1 MRLIVPIIII
11 IGVVIFQSV
20 FIVQE
25 ISQAIVLQFGDPKK
39 IITKAG
45 LNFKLPF
52 IQNVV
57 YLDKRILNLDSAP
70 EEVIAADQKRLIVDA
85 IARFKIV
92 DPLKFYI
99 SVGNERVARSR
110 LSTIINSRIRG
121 VLGTQELATLLSTDR
136 AKQMAI
142 IQNDVNTEAKTL
154 GIQIVVIG
162 VFLFQSIVIVQEI
175 NQAIVLQFGDPK
187 KIISK
192 AGLNFKLPFIQN
204 VVFLDKRILNLDN
217 APQEVIAAD
226 QKRLIVDAIARFKIV
241 DPLKFYISVGNERV
255 ARSRLSTIINSR
267 IRGVLGTQELATL
280 LSTDRAKQMAINQN
294 DVNTEAK
301 TLGIQIVD
309 VRIKRADLPPANSDA
324 IYKRMQTEREREA
337 KEFRAQG
344 AEIAQK
350 IRSTADKYVTVLLA
364 NPNKKSEIMKGEGD
378 GQRNKI
384 FANAFGQ
391 DPQFFAF
398 YRAMQAYETALI
410 GGETSLVLSPDSEFF
425 KFFGKA
431 MKPR

>member
-1 MRLIVPIIII
+1 MKIPKLLLPAVVV
-11 IGVVIFQSV
+11 IGVIVFQSL

-25 ISQAIVLQFGDPKK
+25 INQAIVLQFGDPKK

-57 YLDKRILNLDSAP
+57 
-70 EEVIAADQKRLIVDA
+70 
-85 IARFKIV
+85 
-92 DPLKFYI
+92 
-99 SVGNERVARSR
+99 
-110 LSTIINSRIRG
+110 
-121 VLGTQELATLLSTDR
+121 
-136 AKQMAI
+136 
-142 IQNDVNTEAKTL
+142 
-154 GIQIVVIG
+154 
-162 VFLFQSIVIVQEI
+162 
-175 NQAIVLQFGDPK
+175 
-187 KIISK
+187 
-192 AGLNFKLPFIQN
+192 
-204 VVFLDKRILNLDN
+204 FLDKRILNLDN
-217 APQEVIAAD
+217 DPQEVIAAD

-280 LSTDRAKQMAINQN
+280 LSTDRTKQMAIIQN
-294 DVNTEAK
+294 DVNTEAQ

-309 VRIKRADLPPANSDA
+309 VRIKRADLPQANSEA

-350 IRSTADKYVTVLLA
+350 IRSTADKDVTVLLA
-364 NPNKKSEIMKGEGD
+364 EANKKSEIMKGEGD
-378 GQRNKI
+378 GLRNKI
-384 FANAFGQ
+384 FADAFGR
-391 DPQFFAF
+391 DPQFFGF
-398 YRAMQAYETALI
+398 YRAMQAYEKALI

-425 KFFGKA
+425 KYFGKSVKTA
-431 MKPR
+431 K

>member
-1 MRLIVPIIII
+1 MKGVKLIIPAIVLIA
-11 IGVVIFQSV
+11 VVVFQSL

-39 IITKAG
+39 IVTKAG

-57 YLDKRILNLDSAP
+57 YLDKRILNLDNDP

-85 IARFKIV
+85 FARFKIV

-136 AKQMAI
+136 ARQMQL
-142 IQNDVNTEAKTL
+142 IQSQVNEEAKNF
-154 GIQIVVIG
+154 GI
-162 VFLFQSIVIVQEI
+162 E
-175 NQAIVLQFGDPK
+175 
-187 KIISK
+187 
-192 AGLNFKLPFIQN
+192 
-204 VVFLDKRILNLDN
+204 
-217 APQEVIAAD
+217 
-226 QKRLIVDAIARFKIV
+226 
-241 DPLKFYISVGNERV
+241 
-255 ARSRLSTIINSR
+255 
-267 IRGVLGTQELATL
+267 
-280 LSTDRAKQMAINQN
+280 
-294 DVNTEAK
+294 
-301 TLGIQIVD
+301 IVD

-350 IRSTADKYVTVLLA
+350 IRSTADKDVTVILA
-364 NPNKKSEIMKGEGD
+364 EANKKSEIMKGEGD
-378 GQRNKI
+378 GERNKI
-384 FANAFGQ
+384 FANAFGR

-398 YRAMQAYETALI
+398 YRAMQAYEKALI
-410 GGETSLVLSPDSEFF
+410 GGETSLVLSPDSDFF
-425 KFFGKA
+425 KFFGKSI
-431 MKPR
+431 KPAVKR